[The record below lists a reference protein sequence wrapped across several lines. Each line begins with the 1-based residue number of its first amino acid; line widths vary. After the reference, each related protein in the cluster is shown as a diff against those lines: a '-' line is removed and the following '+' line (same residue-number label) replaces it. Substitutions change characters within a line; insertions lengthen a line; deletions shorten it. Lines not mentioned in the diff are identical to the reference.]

1 MQKAADSSGCGE
13 GAKPRSPW
21 SRYPVFMT
29 VAGKAAGLA
38 TTPFF
43 PVAGIPLYYLSGA
56 FLAANLLVPSARG
69 LGPVFTRF
77 MTPRRE
83 VWLTI
88 DDGPDPA
95 DTPRLLEILEKH
107 GAKAAFFVI
116 GERAAAHP
124 ELVAAIRRA
133 GHTVGHH
140 THTHPCLSFWSLTP
154 ALLRNELVRG
164 LVALRAC
171 GVKPEYFRAPV
182 GIKNAGLDRELVRL
196 GMRCVAWSVRSGDCL
211 AKSPEDVAKR
221 VMAKVNPGAI
231 ILMHEGPGVP
241 APVRVEAIS
250 QVLEKLTAAGYR
262 CVTPAP
268 ETLR

>member
-1 MQKAADSSGCGE
+1 MHKAAEFPGCGA

-21 SRYPVFMT
+21 TRYPVFLT

-38 TTPFF
+38 TLPFF
-43 PVAGIPLYYLSGA
+43 PVPGLLLYYFSGA
-56 FLAANLLVPSARG
+56 FLAVNLLVPSARG

-77 MTPRRE
+77 VTPRRE
-83 VWLTI
+83 VWLTL

-116 GERAAAHP
+116 GERAAAHS

-140 THTHPCLSFWSLTP
+140 THTHPCLKFWSLTP
-154 ALLRNELVRG
+154 ALLRDELVRG
-164 LVALRAC
+164 LVALRAG

-182 GIKNAGLDRELVRL
+182 GIKNAGLDRELTRF

-211 AKSPEDVAKR
+211 AKSPAQVAAR
-221 VMAKVNPGAI
+221 VMAKVKPGAI

-241 APVRVEAIS
+241 ASVRVEAIS
-250 QVLEKLTAAGYR
+250 QVLEKLSAAGYR
-262 CVTPAP
+262 CVTPEP